1 MNVRDLVLASLNP
14 PPVAVE
20 IKGDPPACPGWGTV
34 YVRLLTAGEVMQ
46 AQEDAKTGR
55 GGEKPNV
62 ARFVCRT
69 LCQQDGTKAFDID
82 NQADIESVMQLPW
95 PLVMEYVREAN
106 RVNGVETAGN
116 P

>member
-14 PPVAVE
+14 PPTPVE
-20 IKGDPPACPGWGTV
+20 INGTPECPGWGTV

-46 AQEDAKTGR
+46 AQEEQKQAR

-69 LCQQDGTKAFDID
+69 LCQQDGSRVFDLQNND
-82 NQADIESVMQLPW
+82 DVESIMKLPW
-95 PLVMEYVREAN
+95 PLVMEYVKEAN